1 MQDTPYD
8 QLLAHARTAAKAQ
21 QLQRDHAQQVAQE
34 AAAGRQAP
42 PPPPEAS
49 SGAPTQP

>member
-34 AAAGRQAP
+34 AAAARQAP
-42 PPPPEAS
+42 
-49 SGAPTQP
+49 APAPQDQAQAHGTG